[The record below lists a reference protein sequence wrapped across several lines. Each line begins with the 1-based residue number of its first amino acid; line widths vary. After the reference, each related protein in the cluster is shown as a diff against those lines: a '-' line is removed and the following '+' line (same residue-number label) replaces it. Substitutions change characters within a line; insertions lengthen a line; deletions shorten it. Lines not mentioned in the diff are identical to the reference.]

1 MKILDIKRVDD
12 KKIEIHKKEKSTIKA
27 KQTGKPKA
35 KKMEVHTK
43 DGIKNTVKTGIG
55 AARQKVI
62 SHADG
67 GEEINGALMA
77 SREVVSGTRKTV
89 RNTKEIAD
97 IAKKIKRVDK
107 GKRLARKKAVN
118 QSKKMAK
125 QISKKVVK
133 TTTKESAKFAAKET
147 TKVATKA
154 AGTVAA
160 TAGTGPAGPLVGI
173 AAGEVVG
180 IKMDMA
186 DVKHTNRI
194 RKLKYF
200 RDKLQNQD
208 MQTDSLAKLVKDLFK
223 KKFSV
228 VAQYVVKYIMIFLL
242 LLLVLVAIVAV
253 PVVAVI
259 AVAYNSPLAI
269 FFPPLENGDTVQS
282 VSSAYMADFNREIT
296 DLSAQHK
303 DHDKG
308 QIVYVNYEGT
318 GIPNNIY
325 DIVCVYMVKHGYE
338 NIAVNMN
345 DTNKQNLKRV
355 FDDMCIYTTET
366 TTKKVKKKKEKTLNV
381 KVTMKTYTDMIS
393 EYSFGAEQAEMLNQ
407 LMGSDSREQLGFGTA
422 SNGGTSQ
429 TDAKSS
435 LTDEEIK
442 QITDKITDAKIKQVC
457 IFALTKVGYPY
468 SQPLR
473 DSGNYYDCSSLVYY
487 AWQSADISI
496 KYGGSNTAAAEAEY
510 CVKNGK
516 KVSEKDMK
524 PGDLIFYSFTN
535 NGRYK
540 NISHVGIY
548 VGNGKMVEAV
558 NEKQGVIYGNFYNK
572 GLVMIGRPTKK

>member
-1 MKILDIKRVDD
+1 MDIKRVDD
-12 KKIEIHKKEKSTIKA
+12 KKIEIHKKEKTKIKI
-27 KQTGKPKA
+27 KQTRKPKA
-35 KKMEVHTK
+35 QKMAIRTK
-43 DGIKNTVKTGIG
+43 DGIKNAARTGIG
-55 AARQKVI
+55 TTRQKVI
-62 SHADG
+62 SHVDG
-67 GEEINGALMA
+67 GEEIDGALMA
-77 SREVVSGTRKTV
+77 SQGVVSGMRKTA
-89 RNTKEIAD
+89 RNEKEMAEL
-97 IAKKIKRVDK
+97 AKRIKRVDQ
-107 GKRLARKKAVN
+107 GKKLARKKAVR
-118 QSKKMAK
+118 QSKKLAK
-125 QISKKVVK
+125 RIPKKVAK
-133 TTTKESAKFAAKET
+133 TTTKESAKFVAKET
-147 TKVATKA
+147 AKTATKA
-154 AGTVAA
+154 AGTVAG
-160 TAGTGPAGPLVGI
+160 TVGTGPAGPLVGI
-173 AAGEVVG
+173 VAGEVAG

-200 RDKLQNQD
+200 RDKLQSQD
-208 MQTDSLAKLVKDLFK
+208 MLTDSLAKLVKDLFK
-223 KKFSV
+223 KKFSI
-228 VAQYVVKYIMIFLL
+228 VAKYVVKYMMIFLL
-242 LLLVLVAIVAV
+242 LLLVLVAIVAI

-269 FFPPLENGDTVQS
+269 FFPPLESGDTVQS

-296 DLSAQHK
+296 DLSEQHK

-308 QIVYVNYEGT
+308 QIVYVNYEGIGT
-318 GIPNNIY
+318 PNNIY
-325 DIVCVYMVKHGYE
+325 DIVCVYMVKYGYE
-338 NIAVNMN
+338 NVAVNMN
-345 DTNKQNLKRV
+345 DTNKQNLKLV
-355 FDDMCIYTTET
+355 FDDMCTYTTET
-366 TTKKVKKKKEKTLNV
+366 TTKKAKKKKEKTLNV

-393 EYSFGAEQAEMLNQ
+393 EYSFGTEQAEMLNQ

-442 QITDKITDAKIKQVC
+442 QITDKITDAKTKQVC
-457 IFALTKVGYPY
+457 TFVLMKVGYPY

-473 DSGNYYDCSSLVYY
+473 DSGNYYDCSSLAYY

-516 KVSEKDMK
+516 TVSEKDMK
-524 PGDLIFYSFTN
+524 PGDLIFYSFMN

-540 NISHVGIY
+540 NISHVAIY
-548 VGNGKMVEAV
+548 VGNGKMVEAA

>member
-1 MKILDIKRVDD
+1 MDD
-12 KKIEIHKKEKSTIKA
+12 KKIDIHKKEKTTIKT
-27 KQTGKPKA
+27 KQTRKPKA
-35 KKMEVHTK
+35 QKVAIHTK
-43 DGIKNTVKTGIG
+43 DSIKNAEKIGIG
-55 AARQKVI
+55 TTRQKVI
-62 SHADG
+62 SHVDG
-67 GEEINGALMA
+67 GEEIDEALMV
-77 SREVVSGTRKTV
+77 SQGVVSGTRKTA
-89 RNTKEIAD
+89 RSAKEMAD
-97 IAKKIKRVDK
+97 IAKRIKRVNK
-107 GKRLARKKAVN
+107 GKKLARKKAIK
-118 QSKKMAK
+118 QSKKITK
-125 QISKKVVK
+125 QIPKKVAK
-133 TTTKESAKFAAKET
+133 TTTKESSKFVAKET
-147 TKVATKA
+147 AKTATKA
-154 AGTVAA
+154 AGTVA
-160 TAGTGPAGPLVGI
+160 GTVGTEPAGPLVGI
-173 AAGEVVG
+173 AAREVAG

-200 RDKLQNQD
+200 RDKLQSQD

-223 KKFSV
+223 KKFSI
-228 VAQYVVKYIMIFLL
+228 VAKYVVKYMMIFLL

-269 FFPPLENGDTVQS
+269 FLPPLESGDTVQS

-318 GIPNNIY
+318 GAPNNIY
-325 DIVCVYMVKHGYE
+325 DIVCVYMVKYGYE
-338 NIAVNMN
+338 NVAVNMN
-345 DTNKQNLKRV
+345 DTNKQNLKLV
-355 FDDMCIYTTET
+355 FDDMCTYTTET

-381 KVTMKTYTDMIS
+381 RVTMKTYTDMIS
-393 EYSFGAEQAEMLNQ
+393 EYSFGTEQAEMLNQ

-422 SNGGTSQ
+422 SNGGTGQ

-442 QITDKITDAKIKQVC
+442 QITDKITDAKTKQVC

-473 DSGNYYDCSSLVYY
+473 DSGNYYDCSSLAYY
-487 AWQSADISI
+487 AWQSASISI

-516 KVSEKDMK
+516 TVSEKNMK

-548 VGNGKMVEAV
+548 VGNGKMVEAA